1 MSTEYKF
8 FIAFMTVAM
17 LFFGAGM
24 HTSNYEAE
32 QILKSYGIDAELEFE
47 KGDEP
52 NFLEQMEMDREKFLI
67 ETYHI
72 DLD

>member
-52 NFLEQMEMDREKFLI
+52 NFLEKIEMERAMLTGEM
-67 ETYHI
+67 YHI

>member
-1 MSTEYKF
+1 M
-8 FIAFMTVAM
+8 
-17 LFFGAGM
+17 
-24 HTSNYEAE
+24 
-32 QILKSYGIDAELEFE
+32 IDAELEFE

-52 NFLEQMEMDREKFLI
+52 NFLEQIELERAMLTG

>member
-1 MSTEYKF
+1 
-8 FIAFMTVAM
+8 
-17 LFFGAGM
+17 M